1 MITLV
6 SSLLGL
12 GPTLMH
18 RTVTFSVRVIFDE
31 IVAIH
36 ISLNQKPKYYSEIHV
51 NCTAI
56 NHNFASLNFRKF
68 CENRNSRLGASKF
81 SFNPL
86 IREQFLILCTIDK
99 LTMSES
105 VHIFGF

>member
-1 MITLV
+1 MAFIQ
-6 SSLLGL
+6 
-12 GPTLMH
+12 
-18 RTVTFSVRVIFDE
+18 TVITFSVRVIFDE

-86 IREQFLILCTIDK
+86 IREQFLILCTIDVNTNK
-99 LTMSES
+99 VTMSKS